1 MARAA
6 RSAETAAKPAPK
18 STPTPAPVAVRQA
31 TNVMALLDVVGALSS
46 GTLARS
52 LFLFDNNRM
61 AGSTGHGTGSL
72 STVAQQDDVVVWT
85 TMALECEAFARLQ
98 LVEID
103 SAYAEYVALDAGA
116 FSETP
121 EVYWLATILK
131 PLPADG
137 VPYRLSYRLGSADAP
152 YRAVVESRLVP
163 PLVAVV
169 PPIPAQPDEPPL
181 EPSQEDAK

>member
-6 RSAETAAKPAPK
+6 RSAETAPKPAPK
-18 STPTPAPVAVRQA
+18 PKPTPAPGPVRQA
-31 TNVMALLDVVGALSS
+31 TNVMALVDVVGALGS

-52 LFLFDNNRM
+52 LFLFDNNRA

-72 STVAQQDDVVVWT
+72 STVAQEDDVVVWT

-152 YRAVVESRLVP
+152 YRAVLESRLVP
-163 PLVAVV
+163 PPFASASSV
-169 PPIPAQPDEPPL
+169 PATPEEPPL

>member
-6 RSAETAAKPAPK
+6 QSAGTAAKPAP
-18 STPTPAPVAVRQA
+18 APEPVRQA
-31 TNVMALLDVVGALSS
+31 TNVMALLDVVGALGS
-46 GTLARS
+46 GTLAGS
-52 LFLFDNNRM
+52 LFLFDNNRW

-72 STVAQQDDVVVWT
+72 STVAQPGDVVVWT

-103 SAYAEYVALDAGA
+103 IAYADYVELDAAA

-121 EVYWLATILK
+121 EVYWLARILK

-137 VPYRLSYRLGSADAP
+137 VPYRLSYRLGSAHEP
-152 YRAVVESRLVP
+152 YRAPVESRLVP
-163 PLVAVV
+163 PVAAV
-169 PPIPAQPDEPPL
+169 PPTPGAPEEPPL
-181 EPSQEDAK
+181 DPNQGDAT

>member
-18 STPTPAPVAVRQA
+18 STPAPASGPVRQA
-31 TNVMALLDVVGALSS
+31 TNVMALIDVVQALGS

-52 LFLFDNNRM
+52 LFLFDNNRW

-103 SAYAEYVALDAGA
+103 SSYAEYVALDAGA

-121 EVYWLATILK
+121 EVYWFATILK

-163 PLVAVV
+163 PPLASE
-169 PPIPAQPDEPPL
+169 PPVPAQPEEPAL
-181 EPSQEDAK
+181 APSQEDAK

>member
-6 RSAETAAKPAPK
+6 RSAETAAKPAPAP
-18 STPTPAPVAVRQA
+18 TPTPEPVKQA
-31 TNVMALLDVVGALSS
+31 TNVMALVDAVGALSS
-46 GTLARS
+46 GTLAGS
-52 LFLFDNNRM
+52 LFLFDNNRW

-72 STVAQQDDVVVWT
+72 STVAQKGDVVVWT
-85 TMALECEAFARLQ
+85 TMALECEAFVRLQ

-121 EVYWLATILK
+121 EVYWYATILK
-131 PLPADG
+131 PLPVDG

-152 YRAVVESRLVP
+152 YRAAVESRLVP
-163 PLVAVV
+163 PLLAFV
-169 PPIPAQPDEPPL
+169 PPTPGKPEEPAL
-181 EPSQEDAK
+181 VPSQEDVK

>member
-6 RSAETAAKPAPK
+6 RSAETAAKPAPGLE
-18 STPTPAPVAVRQA
+18 PASSPGPVKQA
-31 TNVMALLDVVGALSS
+31 TNVMALVDVVGALGS
-46 GTLARS
+46 GTLAGS
-52 LFLFDNNRM
+52 LFLFDNNRW

-103 SAYAEYVALDAGA
+103 SAYAEYVELDAGA

-121 EVYWLATILK
+121 EIYWLATILK

-152 YRAVVESRLVP
+152 YRTAVESRLVP
-163 PLVAVV
+163 PPVAVV
-169 PPIPAQPDEPPL
+169 QPTPAQADEPPL